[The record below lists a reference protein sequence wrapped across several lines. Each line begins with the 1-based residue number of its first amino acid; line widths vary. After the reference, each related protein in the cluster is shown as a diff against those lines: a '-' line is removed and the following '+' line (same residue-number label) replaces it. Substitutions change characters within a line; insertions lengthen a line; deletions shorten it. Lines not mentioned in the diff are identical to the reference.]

1 MTQRPDGVDHRRTD
15 TRDRI
20 LSVALR
26 LFATQGYAT
35 TSLREIADELG
46 VTKAALYFHFKT
58 KEEILSGILLGHL
71 EAINT
76 MVEEATPYVSTL
88 AGREQLLRRVAEYQ
102 AGRSAYLIRLIRE
115 NFTEI
120 SNLPFGVEIK
130 RGQHRLLDALAG
142 PDATVADR
150 IRARTAFVA
159 VQTAA
164 MAAEWE
170 DADEAEVHEA
180 ALAVALEVLRGS
192 RHNR

>member
-1 MTQRPDGVDHRRTD
+1 MTQRTDGVDHRRTD
-15 TRDRI
+15 TRGRI
-20 LSVALR
+20 LSVGLR
-26 LFATQGYAT
+26 LFATQGYAN

-58 KEEILSGILLGHL
+58 KEEILNGILLGHL
-71 EAINT
+71 DAINT
-76 MVEEATPYVSTL
+76 MIEEAAPHVSTL
-88 AGREQLLRRVAEYQ
+88 AGREELLRRIAEYQ
-102 AGRSAYLIRLIRE
+102 AGRSVYLVRLIRE

-120 SNLPFGVEIK
+120 SNLPFGAEIK
-130 RGQHRLLDALAG
+130 RSQRRLFEALAG
-142 PDATVADR
+142 PDATLVDR

-164 MAAEWE
+164 VSADWE
-170 DADEAEVHEA
+170 DADENEVLEA